1 MCRFYNVF
9 IFQSG
14 SRDFTQFSSFVKL
27 LYIKK
32 ETTVSI
38 LSKFSSLTL

>member
-14 SRDFTQFSSFVKL
+14 SRDFTQFFSFVKL

-38 LSKFSSLTL
+38 LSKFR

>member
-14 SRDFTQFSSFVKL
+14 SRDFTQFFSFVKL

-38 LSKFSSLTL
+38 LSKFSLLTL